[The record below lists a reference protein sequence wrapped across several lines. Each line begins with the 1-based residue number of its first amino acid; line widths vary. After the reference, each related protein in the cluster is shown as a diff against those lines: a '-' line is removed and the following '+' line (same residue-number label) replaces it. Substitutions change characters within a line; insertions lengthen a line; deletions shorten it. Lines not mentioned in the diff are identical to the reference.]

1 MSNEKESDRKVV
13 EAEGISMADEF
24 TKQHEIIREAYYF
37 FFSLVYWNNG
47 DSRSV
52 NKFFDSFSK

>member
-13 EAEGISMADEF
+13 EAEGKSMADEF

-37 FFSLVYWNNG
+37 FFSLVY
-47 DSRSV
+47 
-52 NKFFDSFSK
+52 